1 MLGMGG
7 FSSDQNTRT
16 ITTEHTST
24 ATLTS
29 GTGVFG
35 AYAQLIASTGIT
47 YNYLTI
53 LFDDPNTSNDY
64 DITIA
69 IGAAASELDVIDEL
83 TYHIDLTGN
92 NTISLSYNIKLRIAK
107 GSRIAAKVK
116 ATNNTDTIDVHI
128 IGQGF

>member
-1 MLGMGG
+1 MIGFGG

-16 ITTEHTST
+16 TLTEHTDT

-29 GTGVFG
+29 GTADFG
-35 AYAQLIASTGIT
+35 AYVELIASTGIL

-69 IGAAASELDVIDEL
+69 TGAAASELDVIDEL

-92 NTISLSYNIKLRIAK
+92 NTISLSYNIKLRIAQ

-116 ATNNTDTIDVHI
+116 ATNNTDTIDVHM